1 LLLCNIMVCP
11 SSFLAIARSAFC
23 LTAAYHETT
32 HETRAAL
39 AMRRAGPIV
48 VDVGQAEACHATMRN
63 IFKMTDMT
71 FAGLGLAGPLLKSLS
86 HANYTTPTAIQAQTI
101 PSLLEG
107 LDVLGIAQ
115 TGTGKTAAFAL
126 PLLHKLFTDK
136 TPTVSRAP
144 RALVL
149 PPTRRE

>member
-1 LLLCNIMVCP
+1 
-11 SSFLAIARSAFC
+11 
-23 LTAAYHETT
+23 
-32 HETRAAL
+32 
-39 AMRRAGPIV
+39 MRRAGPIV